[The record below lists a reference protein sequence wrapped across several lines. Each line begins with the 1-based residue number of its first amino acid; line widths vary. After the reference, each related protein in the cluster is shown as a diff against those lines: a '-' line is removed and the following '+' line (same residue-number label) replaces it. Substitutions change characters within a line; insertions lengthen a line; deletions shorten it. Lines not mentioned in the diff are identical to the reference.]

1 MGGSYGRETIMGVIK
16 AAIEYNDSIDNLRQ
30 TINKLEDMVCLN
42 VTDNQLMREL
52 FNETYLL
59 RKQVDWLDDYKDAL
73 FEAID
78 EALEDR

>member
-1 MGGSYGRETIMGVIK
+1 MGVIK